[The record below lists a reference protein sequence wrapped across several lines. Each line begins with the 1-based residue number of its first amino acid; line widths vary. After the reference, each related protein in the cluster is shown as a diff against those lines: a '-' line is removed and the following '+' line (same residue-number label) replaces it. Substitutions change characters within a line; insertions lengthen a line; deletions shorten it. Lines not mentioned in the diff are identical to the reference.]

1 MNKFPI
7 SIFHLFIVDNHITTT
22 DRLISTKM
30 DQDFLTWHAFP
41 DYLREV
47 MKDMITSENFADVTL
62 VSDDKK
68 TIKDH
73 KSILSACSTGFNN
86 ILYMESKTTVVI

>member
-1 MNKFPI
+1 M
-7 SIFHLFIVDNHITTT
+7 DNHITTT